1 LVQAQTVQLVC
12 EVGRRSMIDFRKA
25 ILVLLLAGLCVE
37 PTRANAQTS
46 VGGDLSL
53 LTVLVRHAERASQ
66 PVDDPPL
73 TPAGAKRA
81 QDLATSLRD
90 TKLTA
95 IITTQYLRVRET
107 AQPIVAALSLT
118 PEVFTVKNV
127 YDAADQD
134 AHIKAVV
141 AALHKQAGG
150 SVLVVDHGNMIS
162 GIIAALGGPRLP
174 DICDPIYDHML
185 VIVPIAGRIQL
196 VSSRYGAASPSA
208 TPGCI

>member
-1 LVQAQTVQLVC
+1 
-12 EVGRRSMIDFRKA
+12 MIDFCRT
-25 ILVLLLAGLCVE
+25 ILVLLLAGVCFEL
-37 PTRANAQTS
+37 TRGNAQTS
-46 VGGDLSL
+46 VGGDLPL
-53 LTVLVRHAERASQ
+53 LTVFVRHAERASQ
-66 PVDDPPL
+66 PADDPPL
-73 TPAGAKRA
+73 SAAGTTRA
-81 QDLATSLRD
+81 QDLAASLRD

-107 AQPIVAALSLT
+107 AQPIAAALSLT

-162 GIIAALGGPRLP
+162 SIIAALGGPRLP

-196 VSSRYGAASPSA
+196 VSSRYGAASPPA
-208 TPGCI
+208 TPDCM